1 MLDSLL
7 QDLRL
12 AIRSLRNR
20 PLYLIVPVLSLSV
33 GIGANTAI
41 FSAINRLLLRG
52 VEGVPNASR
61 MVEVGGGLEGSSSLS
76 YPDFLAVREEADPLE
91 EIAGYDFRVLTLS
104 RGEAGERVFGM
115 LVSSNY
121 FDLLGVRAAWGRT
134 FLPEEDQ
141 GADQHPVVVLSHTF
155 WQSRLGGEPGIVGS
169 RVYVNRHPYDV
180 VGVLPEDFKGH
191 VAFGNPDVY
200 VPMMQH
206 PSLNEGVEYFS
217 RRGTTWFQALGL
229 LRVGSTVESAD
240 AAVKTVY
247 GRLAEQFPESNA
259 RRTAAVN
266 RYGALPAEARGPAG
280 MFMSVLMAFVGL
292 ILLITCANVA
302 GMFLARATTR
312 GKEIAIRLSLGSS
325 KGRLIGHLLTES
337 LVIFVLGGVGGV
349 LLATWGL
356 DLIASMDLP
365 TPYPITLDLAPD
377 TGVILFAAGLTLISG
392 LVFGLLPARQALE
405 LDLLSTLKDEGARS
419 GTRSHRLRRAFVAA
433 QVGAS
438 LVLLVGATLLLRALQ
453 SAGRIEKGFEAPGV
467 ALTFLDLK
475 TEGLSGAEGR
485 GFQDE
490 VLGYFSAQSWVES
503 VALSTDLPLDLS
515 RSTNSVVPEGRE
527 GATGEDQWISAGYNF
542 ISPEYFQTLRI
553 PTVEGRAFTPDD
565 RVGSEPVAIVSRA
578 FAESV
583 WPGESALGRRVQ
595 WGLSPDNLLT
605 VVGVVGDVQNQ
616 LLTDVPE
623 PFVYRPIT
631 QAYSAEN
638 NLIIRSRADTRAT
651 AQGIREGLR
660 TLDPNVSLSPVI
672 DLEHFTEVGILP
684 QRIAGVLSSA
694 LGLLALLLS
703 AMGVYGVMAF
713 AVTRRTREL
722 GIRIALGA
730 EPGRVSRSVLG
741 GAFRLALPGLGAGA
755 VFAVGV
761 GYLLRSL
768 LLGVS
773 PLDPWALLVVALAVS
788 GMVAAG
794 TLVPARR
801 AARIQ
806 PAEALRHE

>member
-1 MLDSLL
+1 M
-7 QDLRL
+7 
-12 AIRSLRNR
+12 
-20 PLYLIVPVLSLSV
+20 
-33 GIGANTAI
+33 
-41 FSAINRLLLRG
+41 
-52 VEGVPNASR
+52 
-61 MVEVGGGLEGSSSLS
+61 
-76 YPDFLAVREEADPLE
+76 
-91 EIAGYDFRVLTLS
+91 
-104 RGEAGERVFGM
+104 
-115 LVSSNY
+115 
-121 FDLLGVRAAWGRT
+121 
-134 FLPEEDQ
+134 
-141 GADQHPVVVLSHTF
+141 
-155 WQSRLGGEPGIVGS
+155 
-169 RVYVNRHPYDV
+169 
-180 VGVLPEDFKGH
+180 
-191 VAFGNPDVY
+191 
-200 VPMMQH
+200 
-206 PSLNEGVEYFS
+206 
-217 RRGTTWFQALGL
+217 
-229 LRVGSTVESAD
+229 
-240 AAVKTVY
+240 
-247 GRLAEQFPESNA
+247 
-259 RRTAAVN
+259 
-266 RYGALPAEARGPAG
+266 
-280 MFMSVLMAFVGL
+280 
-292 ILLITCANVA
+292 A
-302 GMFLARATTR
+302 GMFLARATAR
-312 GKEIAIRLSLGSS
+312 GKDIAIRLSLGSS
-325 KGRLIGHLLTES
+325 RGRLISHLLTES

-365 TPYPITLDLAPD
+365 APYPITLDLAPD

-392 LVFGLLPARQALE
+392 LVFGLLPARQALD
-405 LDLLSTLKDEGARS
+405 LDLLSTLKDEGARA
-419 GTRSHRLRRAFVAA
+419 GTRGNRLRRAFVAA

-438 LVLLVGATLLLRALQ
+438 LVLLVGASLLLRALQ

-475 TEGLSGAEGR
+475 TEGLSRAEGR

-490 VLGYFSAQSWVES
+490 VLRYFSAQSWVES

-515 RSTNSVVPEGRE
+515 RSTSSVVPEGRE
-527 GATGEDQWISAGYNF
+527 GPTTEDQWISAGYNF
-542 ISPEYFQTLRI
+542 ISPGYFQTLRI
-553 PTVEGRAFTPDD
+553 PTVEGRAFTADD
-565 RVGSEPVAIVSRA
+565 RVGSEPVAIISRA
-578 FAESV
+578 FAESA
-583 WPGESALGRRVQ
+583 WPGESALGRRIQ

-623 PFVYRPIT
+623 PFIYRPMA
-631 QAYSAEN
+631 QAYAAEN
-638 NLIIRSRADTRAT
+638 NLIIRSRADTRVT

-684 QRIAGVLSSA
+684 QRIAGILSSA

-730 EPGRVSRSVLG
+730 EPGRVSRSVLW

-755 VFAVGV
+755 VLAVGG

-788 GMVAAG
+788 GMVVAG
-794 TLVPARR
+794 TLFPARK

-806 PAEALRHE
+806 PAEALRQD